1 VAFRAV
7 LDANVLYPF
16 SLRDTLL
23 RLAELELYDP
33 LWSAQILDEATRNLV
48 EDGRIEIWQAERLVE
63 AMGRTFEAA
72 EVPQAQVLALESAM
86 LNDEKDRHVLAAA
99 VAGGA
104 EAVVTA
110 NLLDFPPEACDPLGV
125 EAVHP
130 DDFLLGLY
138 RSSRTLWRT
147 PSPSRQRTFKR
158 RRRHLT
164 SCSTCWPRRCRSS
177 RPRFESARSWR
188 NDRART
194 RAHTELRIPSLL
206 LRKTP
211 TPFVE
216 EEDFGYGRCEPRER
230 SR

>member
-63 AMGRTFEAA
+63 AMRRTFEAA

-138 RSSRTLWRT
+138 ALVPHLVANAVSEQAADLQAPPKTL
-147 PSPSRQRTFKR
+147 
-158 RRRHLT
+158 
-164 SCSTCWPRRCRSS
+164 
-177 RPRFESARSWR
+177 
-188 NDRART
+188 D
-194 RAHTELRIPSLL
+194 ELLDMLAETVPE
-206 LRKTP
+206 
-211 TPFVE
+211 FAAAV
-216 EEDFGYGRCEPRER
+216 RER
-230 SR
+230 AQLEER